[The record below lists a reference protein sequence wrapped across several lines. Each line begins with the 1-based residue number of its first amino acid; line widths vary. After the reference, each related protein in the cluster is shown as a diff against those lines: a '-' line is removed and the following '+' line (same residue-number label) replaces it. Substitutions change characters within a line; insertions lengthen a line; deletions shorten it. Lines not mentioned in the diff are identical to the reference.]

1 VLPFSKAERA
11 ACDRALVIDPRDPFA
26 LEARS
31 RLKAEAGDVDG
42 AIEDLD
48 LAIES
53 FPRSSRLRSVRGY
66 YGELKGDYDQALV
79 DFSEAIQL
87 DPHVAYP
94 LSRRATIHLRRQDLD
109 KAFHDADDAL
119 GPAEEKGPAASV
131 RSSRQKTGH

>member
-1 VLPFSKAERA
+1 MLPFPKAERA

-31 RLKAEAGDVDG
+31 
-42 AIEDLD
+42 
-48 LAIES
+48 
-53 FPRSSRLRSVRGY
+53 
-66 YGELKGDYDQALV
+66 GELKGDYDQALV

-94 LSRRATIHLRRQDLD
+94 LSRRATIRLRRQDLD
-109 KAFHDADDAL
+109 KALHDAEDAL